1 MVRTTSNTT
10 VLSDTLPSSFNTPHG
25 DVISV
30 SVTPFDGIQ
39 NGTPATATTTVA
51 DAPPTVN
58 VSLSPNNPTI
68 VSTLTATATTSDSD
82 GDPVTL
88 TYVWSKNGQVIQT
101 TADTTS
107 LTDTL
112 PILGNA
118 ARGDVVTLT
127 VTPNDGIE
135 NGTPVTVSQI
145 VIGFPPTV
153 TVTLGPN
160 NPTANQT
167 LTANAIAADL
177 EGNPVTLTYV
187 WSVDGTTIQTTANTP
202 SPIDTLSLA
211 GNVVKGDLITLTVTP
226 NDGQQTGT
234 PATASVTVAD
244 SPPVASVRLDPLNP
258 SASQVITA
266 TATTSDLDGDPVTL
280 SYIWF
285 DNGTV
290 VQSDLNETSLTDTYD
305 LGSPGHGVSGDLIT
319 VEVVPSDGTLYGA
332 GRHRIDQR
340 CRHRPVGHCQSLAGE
355 SDDRPDI
362 DRNRDNLR
370 PRQPAR
376 HAHLCLDA

>member
-1 MVRTTSNTT
+1 MTGALTLGGTSNLTGDLAGLFSASAFSDVVTYGSLTGTFSSTSFSNIPSGDEAQLNYTLVPGAISVVVGQPTVAVSLDPSTPMAGMAIIANATPPLTPGSGPVTLTYVWTINGTVVRTTSNTT
-10 VLSDTLPSSFNTPHG
+10 VLSDTLPSSFNTQHG
-25 DVISV
+25 DVIAV
-30 SVTPFDGIQ
+30 SVTPFDGVQ
-39 NGTPATATTTVA
+39 NGATATATTTVA
-51 DAPPTVN
+51 DSPPTVR

-68 VSTLTATATTSDSD
+68 VSNLTATATTADSD

-88 TYVWSKNGQVIQT
+88 TYVWSKNGHVIQT

-153 TVTLGPN
+153 TVSLGPN

-211 GNVVKGDLITLTVTP
+211 GNIVKGDLITLTVTP
-226 NDGQQTGT
+226 NDGQQT
-234 PATASVTVAD
+234 A
-244 SPPVASVRLDPLNP
+244 
-258 SASQVITA
+258 
-266 TATTSDLDGDPVTL
+266 
-280 SYIWF
+280 
-285 DNGTV
+285 
-290 VQSDLNETSLTDTYD
+290 
-305 LGSPGHGVSGDLIT
+305 
-319 VEVVPSDGTLYGA
+319 
-332 GRHRIDQR
+332 
-340 CRHRPVGHCQSLAGE
+340 RPQ
-355 SDDRPDI
+355 
-362 DRNRDNLR
+362 
-370 PRQPAR
+370 PRQ
-376 HAHLCLDA
+376 